1 MIGYEQALDIC
12 RNEPETAARML
23 VEVARE
29 LPGIKARQQQLEAEN
44 KQLHERVCELEQ
56 RLAKNSRNSS
66 KPPSS
71 DGFKK
76 PAPKSLRKKGKRKSG
91 GQPGHPGHTLK
102 RVEKPDHIEKHRVE
116 RCVCCGRSLA
126 DQLPDAVEKRQIHD
140 LPPLRLI
147 VTEHQAATKLCECG
161 HLNKASFPE
170 GVNGPVQYGERIK
183 AAAVYAKNYQYLPY
197 ERTCELLND
206 LFNCPMSEGTLANI
220 IAQSDE
226 LAANPVEKIKELVE
240 RATVAHFD
248 ETGSRVE
255 GKLWWLHSASTAE
268 ATYYDIH
275 RKRGSEAFDEIGILP
290 DFVGRAIH
298 DFWKPYFRYSCS
310 HGLCNAHHLRE
321 LIFVHEQHQQA
332 WADHMID
339 CLLDIKDAV
348 DLARQTTD
356 RLEEKQIQD
365 FEAHYQRILDEG
377 YAQNPLSPQPAGKKK
392 KRGRR
397 KKTKPR
403 NLLERLEEHRAE
415 ALAFMYDFNVPF
427 DNNQAE
433 RDLRMMK
440 VQQKISGMFRT
451 EDGAKAFCRIRSYI
465 STARKNAVG
474 AMDALTR
481 LFSGDPFV
489 PAFDSS

>member
-1 MIGYEQALDIC
+1 MMTRQEAEVIYDAG
-12 RNEPETAARML
+12 RETVVRML
-23 VEVARE
+23 LRMDAR
-29 LPGIKARQQQLEAEN
+29 I
-44 KQLHERVCELEQ
+44 HSLEQ
-56 RLAKNSRNSS
+56 QVQDLTARLDQSDKRVRHLEEQLAKTSRNSS

-76 PAPKSLRKKGKRKSG
+76 PAPKSLRKKGPRKSG
-91 GQPGHPGHTLK
+91 GQPGHTGHTLK
-102 RVEKPDHIEKHRVE
+102 MVDKPDHTEVHPVQQCE
-116 RCVCCGRSLA
+116 CCARSLVDQPA
-126 DQLPDAVEKRQIHD
+126 DSVEKRQVQD

-147 VTEHQAATKLCECG
+147 VTEHQAETKTCCCG
-161 HLNKASFPE
+161 HLNKAAFPE
-170 GVNGPVQYGERIK
+170 GVNAPVQYGERIK
-183 AAAVYAKNYQYLPY
+183 AAAVYLKNYQYLPY
-197 ERTCELLND
+197 DRTCELLKD
-206 LFNCPMSEGTLANI
+206 FFSCPMSEGTLANI
-220 IAQSDE
+220 ISQSHE
-226 LAANPVEKIKELVE
+226 LAAHPVEKIKEQIE

-255 GKLWWLHSASTAE
+255 GKLWWMHSASTAQ

-275 RKRGSEAFDEIGILP
+275 RKRGSEAFNEIGILP
-290 DFVGRAIH
+290 DFLGRAIH
-298 DFWKPYFRYSCS
+298 DFWKPYFGYFCL

-321 LIFVHEQHQQA
+321 LIFVQEQHHQD
-332 WADHMID
+332 WADSMID
-339 CLLDIKDAV
+339 CLLDIKEAV
-348 DLARQTTD
+348 DLAKQTTD
-356 RLEEKQIQD
+356 HLSKQQIQD
-365 FEAHYQRILDEG
+365 FGDRYQQILDEG
-377 YAQNPLSPQPAGKKK
+377 HAQNPLPPLPPNAKK

-397 KKTKPR
+397 KKSKPR
-403 NLLERLEEHRAE
+403 NLLERLDEHRAE

-465 STARKNAVG
+465 STARKNALG

-489 PAFDSS
+489 PVFDTS